1 MTEREPCER
10 LTAYDDQTN
19 LDDWATDVSE

>member
-10 LTAYDDQTN
+10 LTAYEDEQTG
-19 LDDWATDVSE
+19 LDDWEDDDE

>member
-10 LTAYDDQTN
+10 LTAYAAAQTDLGDWEDD
-19 LDDWATDVSE
+19 DE